1 VADDAA
7 FGVPAIDLHAAHQE
21 AGRTR
26 RDDDFRI
33 EDGVEPGPQGALQL
47 LAFGS
52 AFLDELGANH
62 GRFRMSV
69 EAQRRPGRL
78 GR

>member
-1 VADDAA
+1 MADDAA

-33 EDGVEPGPQGALQL
+33 EDGVEPGQQGALQL

-52 AFLDELGANH
+52 AFLDELGALH
-62 GRFRMSV
+62 GRFRLGV
-69 EAQRRPGRL
+69 EAQSCPRRL